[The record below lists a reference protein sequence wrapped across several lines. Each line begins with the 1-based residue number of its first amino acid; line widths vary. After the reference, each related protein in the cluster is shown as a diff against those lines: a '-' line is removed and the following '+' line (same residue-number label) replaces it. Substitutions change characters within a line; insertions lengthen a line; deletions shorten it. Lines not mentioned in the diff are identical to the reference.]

1 MKKLNGSA
9 KIIIVVAVAVMII
22 GLVTEIV
29 SRSSN
34 DADNA
39 LGFVVHVD
47 DEEYEVSDPLQTI
60 TGEVDKDVELD
71 NISYT
76 VVTADDTGASGPSG
90 KAVVEDSGEW
100 SVVLELPFEE
110 NIITFTAQ
118 STDGVKV
125 QKVVKII
132 ISE

>member
-1 MKKLNGSA
+1 MKKLNGSG
-9 KIIIVVAVAVMII
+9 KIIIVIAVAMMIL
-22 GLVTEIV
+22 GLVTELV

-34 DADNA
+34 GADNE
-39 LGFVVHVD
+39 LGFVVNA
-47 DEEYEVSDPLQTI
+47 EESYEVNDSIQTI

-100 SVVLELPFEE
+100 SVVIELPYEE

-132 ISE
+132 VSE

>member
-60 TGEVDKDVELD
+60 TGKVDKSVDLES
-71 NISYT
+71 ISYT
-76 VVTADDTGASGPSG
+76 IVTADDTGTSGPSG
-90 KAVVEDSGEW
+90 KATVEDSGEW
-100 SVVLELPFEE
+100 SVVIELPFEE
-110 NIITFTAQ
+110 NFVTFTAQ
-118 STDGVKV
+118 SADGEKV
-125 QKVVKII
+125 QKIIKII
-132 ISE
+132 VSE